1 MKSPIDSVKGRIVGY
16 DEKRQELLIRAPYDD
31 YVTMTR
37 REYKTCLVQ
46 LVDSRPLSDKQR
58 RMCYALLREISD
70 FTGQSMASAK
80 EWLKIKFLADD
91 LQETADKIFSLSS
104 APMSLICA
112 FQQYLIRF
120 MLEFDIPCRFSLLEY
135 ADDIPDY
142 IYSCLLNRK
151 CCICGKPA
159 DLHHHDRVGNGRDRN
174 EIDHEGMLAQ
184 PLCRDHHI
192 ECHTMPQAE
201 FDERYKLCAIPIDTT
216 LKRIW
221 RLNGE
226 RKRYDQTKN
235 RSGRSD

>member
-70 FTGQSMASAK
+70 FSGQSMASAK

-112 FQQYLIRF
+112 FQRYLIRF

-151 CCICGKPA
+151 CCITGKPA
-159 DLHHHDRVGNGRDRN
+159 DLHHVERVGMGRNRD
-174 EIDHEGMLAQ
+174 EIIHEGMEVL
-184 PLCRDHHI
+184 PLCREMH
-192 ECHTMPQAE
+192 ELAHTMPDEE
-201 FDERYKLCAIPIDTT
+201 FFEKYHLPGGIIMDRTLCRIYG
-216 LKRIW
+216 LKSKP
-221 RLNGE
+221 E
-226 RKRYDQTKN
+226 RK
-235 RSGRSD
+235 